1 MKFKVHSISSKSQV
15 WEETALEF
23 YKKRLHDHELIFL
36 NHKHKLL
43 LKNPEELIV
52 AESKI
57 LLNKVEKI
65 DDEINYLIDS
75 INKLNAEFNLDELI
89 QNLKDGNNVGANK
102 QFNTVMAD
110 KMTAAL
116 DAKKIEI
123 ASGMIQRKAEEK
135 QEEE

>member
-1 MKFKVHSISSKSQV
+1 MNV
-15 WEETALEF
+15 
-23 YKKRLHDHELIFL
+23 DDLIL
-36 NHKHKLL
+36 N
-43 LKNPEELIV
+43 I
-52 AESKI
+52 
-57 LLNKVEKI
+57 
-65 DDEINYLIDS
+65 
-75 INKLNAEFNLDELI
+75 
-89 QNLKDGNNVGANK
+89 KDGKNVRANK

>member
-1 MKFKVHSISSKSQV
+1 MNV
-15 WEETALEF
+15 
-23 YKKRLHDHELIFL
+23 
-36 NHKHKLL
+36 
-43 LKNPEELIV
+43 
-52 AESKI
+52 
-57 LLNKVEKI
+57 
-65 DDEINYLIDS
+65 
-75 INKLNAEFNLDELI
+75 DELI
-89 QNLKDGNNVGANK
+89 LNLKDGNNVAASK